1 MKAADE
7 GLCSSQDDIMMPM
20 STLHQGT
27 LPNPAGS
34 LQPRK
39 VKKHAIALYV
49 LWNAFK
55 THWRK
60 KKKKPQRGK
69 TIMYGSSIICFEM
82 IFVSVL

>member
-49 LWNAFK
+49 LYVLWNAFK

-60 KKKKPQRGK
+60 KKTSEREDSNVWV
-69 TIMYGSSIICFEM
+69 INNMF
-82 IFVSVL
+82 

>member
-60 KKKKPQRGK
+60 KKKKTSEREDNNVWV
-69 TIMYGSSIICFEM
+69 INNMF
-82 IFVSVL
+82 